1 MGWSL
6 IDHACIGLSRA
17 VMPRRIQTQ
26 PAGHRP
32 VSAPKLLYRHCASCI
47 WSAPS
52 AWGAVFLL
60 IIAIGL
66 PLYLGTYTMNGP
78 LIIVLSYTCI
88 PLFISYGE
96 GLRYRSHSHLTS
108 IYVLI
113 DRIELLVLLSWSQRN
128 PLLKPGRSDSP
139 EKWWTPWI

>member
-1 MGWSL
+1 MIICTSML
-6 IDHACIGLSRA
+6 IESVLMVFCG
-17 VMPRRIQTQ
+17 PRCKPNCCLMAEPCT
-26 PAGHRP
+26 PP
-32 VSAPKLLYRHCASCI
+32 SCI

-78 LIIVLSYTCI
+78 CIIVLSYTCYI
-88 PLFISYGE
+88 PWFISYGE
-96 GLRYRSHSHLTS
+96 GLSYRSHSHLTS